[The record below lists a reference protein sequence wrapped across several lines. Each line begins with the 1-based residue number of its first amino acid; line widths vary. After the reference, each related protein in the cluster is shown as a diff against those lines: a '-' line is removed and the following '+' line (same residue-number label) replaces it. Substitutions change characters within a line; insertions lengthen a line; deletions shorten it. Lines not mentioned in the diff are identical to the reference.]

1 MRTLSLFKDLD
12 WLNVGFYNAE
22 ESENISDV
30 VCMKQPH
37 FADVIWVDSKPSE
50 WLDCDAIITDK
61 PHLKLTV
68 RTADCAPILI
78 ADTQKHLIAAI
89 HAGWKSA
96 VQGLIE
102 NTVAMMKQKGSQAKD
117 LVAGIGP
124 HLQIQSFEVSPEMKA
139 LFPPIHQYF
148 FTEENGK
155 ILFDFDAY
163 VQMRLRHA
171 GIEKIQSDGTDT
183 LTDLSYN
190 SYRREPNNPA
200 RQFSIIEIR
209 EAKHV

>member
-1 MRTLSLFKDLD
+1 MQTLPIFENLS
-12 WLNVGFYNAE
+12 WLKANFYNAD
-22 ESENISDV
+22 ESTKITDV

-37 FADVIWVDSKPSE
+37 FADVVWLNHPQTE
-50 WLDCDAIITDK
+50 WLDCDAIATNQTGI
-61 PHLKLTV
+61 KLTV

-78 ADTQKHLIAAI
+78 ADTEQHLIAAV

-102 NTVAMMKQKGSQAKD
+102 NTVHALIQHGADPKNMI
-117 LVAGIGP
+117 AGIGP

-139 LFPPIHQYF
+139 LFPPVHQHF
-148 FTEENGK
+148 FTQENGQ

-171 GIEKIQSDGTDT
+171 GINQIQSTGTDT
-183 LTDLSYN
+183 FTGLTYN
-190 SYRREPNNPA
+190 SYRRDPNNPA
-200 RQFSIIEIR
+200 RQFSIIEIK
-209 EAKHV
+209 EA